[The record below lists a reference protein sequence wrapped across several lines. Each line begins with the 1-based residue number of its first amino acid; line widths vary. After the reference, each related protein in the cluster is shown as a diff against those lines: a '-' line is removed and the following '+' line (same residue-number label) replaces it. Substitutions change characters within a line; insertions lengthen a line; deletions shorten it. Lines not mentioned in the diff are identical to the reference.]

1 MMTRT
6 MAREIAVMLGF
17 ALADA
22 PERTAEVLE
31 SFFDKEYYESLGA
44 EHPLFSEYPR
54 KKHLAYIRTIVSGV
68 AECREELDGYIEKYT
83 KGWKLSRISRIAAAL
98 LRTAIFEV
106 LYLDEVPDSV
116 AINEAVELS
125 KGYEEPETVS
135 FINGILGSFMR
146 EERGSEPTA
155 ERESEEEAVLEGTA
169 PEAEAVLEAEALP
182 EEAAEPEMEAALEK
196 EPSAEAED

>member
-6 MAREIAVMLGF
+6 VAREIAVMLGF
-17 ALADA
+17 AFADA
-22 PERTAEVLE
+22 PERTAEALD
-31 SFFDKEYYESLGA
+31 SFFDKEYYGSLGA
-44 EHPLFSEYPR
+44 EHALFSEYPR
-54 KKHLAYIRTIVSGV
+54 KKHQAYIRTVVSGV
-68 AECREELDGYIEKYT
+68 AERREELDGYIEKYSR
-83 KGWKLSRISRIAAAL
+83 GWKLARISRIAAAL
-98 LRTAIFEV
+98 LRTAMFEV

-155 ERESEEEAVLEGTA
+155 EREPEAEAGLEEGAVPEPETLPREEPAPEEEAVTGTE
-169 PEAEAVLEAEALP
+169 P
-182 EEAAEPEMEAALEK
+182 AAN
-196 EPSAEAED
+196 PSVEAED